1 MAMAPAAVSPAAPQ
15 NATRQPRASATAASG
30 VVDSRPPA
38 PPMAIIRPI
47 QVLKEAAG
55 AHWPKRK
62 SEPISTTEQPRPS
75 SRRPAISIASPS
87 ASP

>member
-15 NATRQPRASATAASG
+15 KATRQPSVSAIAASG
-30 VVDSRPPA
+30 EVERSPPA

-62 SEPISTTEQPRPS
+62 SEPMSTPEQPTPS
-75 SRRPAISIASPS
+75 STRPAISIASPS
-87 ASP
+87 ARP